1 MNVKVGHSDPSFH
14 VSAPSE
20 TDARDL
26 KYQRGQQVRAAVV
39 LNNDGSHTAHDP
51 DAWLVPDDAS
61 GEIVKTDVH
70 VESNTPVYMVK
81 FSWIRPVAGFL
92 EQEITPE

>member
-1 MNVKVGHSDPSFH
+1 MNVKVGHSGPSFR

-51 DAWLVPDDAS
+51 DVWLVPDDAS